1 MQPSLNMIKIG
12 KLTLYCIIVAAVF
25 SVPLIT
31 QSPYILHILI
41 LAGLYLILAQSLN
54 LMLGYVG
61 FLSLAQTAFFGI
73 GAYTSTILAV
83 TYKQPFW
90 ISFILAIILPSIIAA
105 AVGVPFLRLSRHSFV
120 ISTLGFLVICWLIA
134 RNWVEVTRGP
144 LGIPGIPSP
153 TLNLFGVVEVSFAS
167 RANYY
172 LLVMGFALLVILF
185 LIKLVN
191 SRMGRAFIA
200 IREDEALAQAVGI
213 NTLKYKLIAFSISA
227 AIAGLAGSL
236 FAHYITFLDP
246 TVFEFYYLENILV
259 ITLVGGSGTIGG
271 PILGSIIFT
280 ILPEALRLAKE
291 FRLIVYGFI
300 LLFTVLLMPE
310 GIGGR
315 VKAYMH
321 KRRLKEVYAA

>member
-1 MQPSLNMIKIG
+1 MVDHPLSNKIRRA
-12 KLTLYCIIVAAVF
+12 LVYIILAIGAL
-25 SVPLIT
+25 SVPFFV

-41 LAGLYLILAQSLN
+41 LTGIYLILAQSLN

-83 TYKQPFW
+83 TYNQSFW
-90 ISFILAIILPSIIAA
+90 LGLVLAIIIPAVIAA
-105 AVGVPFLRLSRHSFV
+105 AVGIPFLRLSRHSFV
-120 ISTLGFLVICWLIA
+120 ISTLGFLLICWLIA

-153 TLNLFGVVEVSFAS
+153 KLSIFNLLDLNFAS
-167 RANYY
+167 RVNYY
-172 LLVMGFALLVILF
+172 ILVIVF
-185 LIKLVN
+185 VLILHILLAKLVG
-191 SRMGRAFIA
+191 SRIGRAFIA

-213 NTLKYKLIAFSISA
+213 NTMKYKLLAFSISA
-227 AIAGLAGSL
+227 GIAGVAGSL

-246 TVFEFYYLENILV
+246 TVFEFYNLENILV

-280 ILPEALRLAKE
+280 ILPELLRVAKE
-291 FRLIVYGFI
+291 FRLIVYGAI
-300 LLFTVLLMPE
+300 LLLTVLLMPE
-310 GIGGR
+310 GIGGKF
-315 VKAYMH
+315 KAYLH
-321 KRRLKEVYAA
+321 KRRIREVYAR